1 MNNQQKID
9 EQIELQL
16 EKDNTTIKE
25 QILNLQ
31 NTIKKLKDDMLN
43 SKEKQSINN
52 LFLTNNTLN

>member
-1 MNNQQKID
+1 MNNQQQID

-31 NTIKKLKDDMLN
+31 NTIKKLKEDMLN
-43 SKEKQSINN
+43 SKEKKNINK
-52 LFLTNNTLN
+52 